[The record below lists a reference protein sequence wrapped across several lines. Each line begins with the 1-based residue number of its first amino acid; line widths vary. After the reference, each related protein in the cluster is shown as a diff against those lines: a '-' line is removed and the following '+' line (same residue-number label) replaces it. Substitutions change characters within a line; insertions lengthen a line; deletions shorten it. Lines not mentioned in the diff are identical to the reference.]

1 MFVRVR
7 WHGRKLVVPLSK
19 LDPLAADPQTKQV
32 VADWH
37 YRVSR
42 GDEF

>member
-7 WHGRKLVVPLSK
+7 WHGRKLVVPLSQ

-37 YRVSR
+37 YWVSR
-42 GDEF
+42 GYEF